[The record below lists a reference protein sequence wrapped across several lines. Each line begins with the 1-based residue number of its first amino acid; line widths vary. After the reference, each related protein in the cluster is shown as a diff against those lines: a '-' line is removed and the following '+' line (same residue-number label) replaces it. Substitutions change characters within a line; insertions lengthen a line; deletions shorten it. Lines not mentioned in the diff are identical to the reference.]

1 MLIIMLIGF
10 FLFFFFVVVVVVVVV
25 VVIHVEK
32 MQLWGEV
39 VLLDNSLISSI
50 RFLVLVN
57 GSSTN
62 FFSSSQGLR

>member
-10 FLFFFFVVVVVVVVV
+10 FLFFFFFVVVVV

-62 FFSSSQGLR
+62 FFSRSQGLR

>member
-1 MLIIMLIGF
+1 MDLENAYNHVNWVF
-10 FLFFFFVVVVVVVVV
+10 PFLFLFFVVVT
-25 VVIHVEK
+25 HVEK
-32 MQLWGEV
+32 MQVWGEV
-39 VLLDNSLISSI
+39 VLLDNSFISSI